1 MCAVLI
7 IIAIVKEC
15 LKTNLPVVRFA
26 LRSPFF
32 ITLLLVYTVEFAF
45 LLEMVGTVDSYAIW
59 FGSTTFIGGVLSSQR
74 VF

>member
-26 LRSPFF
+26 LRSPFC
-32 ITLLLVYTVEFAF
+32 ITLLVVYTVEFAF
-45 LLEMVGTVDSYAIW
+45 LLEMVGTVDSYAI
-59 FGSTTFIGGVLSSQR
+59 
-74 VF
+74 